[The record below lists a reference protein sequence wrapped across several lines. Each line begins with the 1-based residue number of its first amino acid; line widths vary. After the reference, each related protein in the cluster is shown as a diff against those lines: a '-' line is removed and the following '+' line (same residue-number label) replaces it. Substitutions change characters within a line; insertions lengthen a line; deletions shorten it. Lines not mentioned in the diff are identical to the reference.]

1 VQGSASAADPVSAQ
15 LLRMHP
21 PPMKRSTRRPLTPV
35 RILSHAFASRFASP
49 VAYLHSSIS
58 CKRCLESR
66 RLIVRFADFPS
77 KAAYTSWAHRVL
89 GIHVHERCVHKRL
102 RRRLSNCN
110 DPARPRSSTRAG
122 QERPPARGT
131 SRYQSI
137 KQFIN
142 CIEASYQ
149 QSTGQALRPKSRP
162 GCIAFVALE
171 GGAVTIL
178 AFAPPR
184 RYSG

>member
-1 VQGSASAADPVSAQ
+1 MFGVSGTSCVGTTAADA
-15 LLRMHP
+15 P
-21 PPMKRSTRRPLTPV
+21 PTSEKVNPAAPNTGTAFVTRFRFEACFT
-35 RILSHAFASRFASP
+35 RAILA
-49 VAYLHSSIS
+49 SSIS
-58 CKRCLESR
+58 CKRSLESR

-77 KAAYTSWAHRVL
+77 KAAYTRWAHRVL
-89 GIHVHERCVHKRL
+89 GFHVHERCVHKRL
-102 RRRLSNCN
+102 RRRLSDYN

-131 SRYQSI
+131 SRYQSV

-149 QSTGQALRPKSRP
+149 QSTGQALRPKP
-162 GCIAFVALE
+162 GPRCIAFVVLE